1 MCEGSELQCSTD
13 YSCEG
18 MNCKCVVDTSCG
30 PGDKGTVNKELLLST
45 VTIDY
50 NYILLTRASD

>member
-18 MNCKCVVDTSCG
+18 MKCKCVVDTSCG
-30 PGDKGTVNKELLLST
+30 PGDKGTVKAQGII
-45 VTIDY
+45 TINRY
-50 NYILLTRASD
+50 HRL

>member
-18 MNCKCVVDTSCG
+18 MKCKCVVDTSCG
-30 PGDKGTVNKELLLST
+30 PGDKGTLQGIK
-45 VTIDY
+45 TINRY
-50 NYILLTRASD
+50 HRLIIFC

>member
-18 MNCKCVVDTSCG
+18 MKCKCVVDTSCG
-30 PGDKGTVNKELLLST
+30 PGDKGTVQGIKPST
-45 VTIDY
+45 VTID
-50 NYILLTRASD
+50 